1 MPIEI
6 KELHIRL
13 TVNAPAATPPA
24 ANGER
29 GQGNNKPGAGA
40 DRQAIVAE
48 CVEQVMQIIQEKQ
61 QR

>member
-6 KELHIRL
+6 KELHIKV
-13 TVNAPAATPPA
+13 TVNTPAGETQAPAGTERTEAARPA
-24 ANGER
+24 
-29 GQGNNKPGAGA
+29 KA

-61 QR
+61 HR

>member
-13 TVNAPAATPPA
+13 TVNAPAAAPPA

-29 GQGNNKPGAGA
+29 GQGNNRGEGT
-40 DRQAIVAE
+40 DQQAIVAE